1 MTSWV
6 LLSVLFLLALPSF
19 HSSRTLAPETAS
31 FLTARGEGRFSV
43 PVKVSRTSQNLE
55 FSLFTKI
62 HYSPIDAADKRAG
75 AAGRLGFC
83 GAIDMFRTKRETSC

>member
-19 HSSRTLAPETAS
+19 YSSRTLALETAS
-31 FLTARGEGRFSV
+31 FLTARGEELFSV

-62 HYSPIDAADKRAG
+62 HYSPIDAADKRG
-75 AAGRLGFC
+75 GGGSRKIRFLC
-83 GAIDMFRTKRETSC
+83 D